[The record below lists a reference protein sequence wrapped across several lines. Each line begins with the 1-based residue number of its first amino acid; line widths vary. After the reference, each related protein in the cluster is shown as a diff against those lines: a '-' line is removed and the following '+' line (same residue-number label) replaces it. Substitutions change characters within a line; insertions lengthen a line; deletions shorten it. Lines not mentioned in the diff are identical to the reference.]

1 MQRFLGCPIGDL
13 HCVSAVL
20 VDKIH
25 LLKVMGERLQHIFT
39 HDAFLLL
46 RHSFA
51 LPKLL
56 YTLRTSPCFL
66 SPSLQL
72 YNDALS
78 SIMSSVFNI
87 DFHSNDPAWLQA
99 TLPVKC
105 GGLGIRSA
113 VQLAPSAFLASA
125 AGSSDLVHQI
135 LPSHLQGTHIP
146 SLDAAATLW
155 SLGHDQPPP
164 EGSLSHRQHSWDSII
179 VSVVAENLLNNDSDC
194 TTRARL
200 LAAASNESG
209 KWLDALPISSL
220 GLRMDDVTFQVAV
233 GLRVGSSLSRPHSCH
248 HCGTEVDHLALHGLS
263 CRWSVG
269 RHHRHAAVNDIIHRA
284 LSSAH
289 VSARLEPSGM
299 DRTDGKR
306 PDGITLVPWKNGKLL
321 VWDATCP
328 DTFAPSYIS
337 SAISEAGAVASL
349 AEQRKRAKYINLG
362 LCHLFQLVAIE
373 TTGAIGPQSLEF
385 LKELGQ

>member
-1 MQRFLGCPIGDL
+1 MVEPSCATLLGCPIGDL

-56 YTLRTSPCFL
+56 YTFRTSPCFL
-66 SPSLQL
+66 SPSLQF
-72 YNDALS
+72 YDDALR

-105 GGLGIRSA
+105 GGLGIWST

-135 LPSHLQGTHIP
+135 LPSCLQGTHIP

-155 SLGHDQPPP
+155 SLSHDQPPP
-164 EGSLSHRQHSWDSII
+164 EDSLSHRQHSWDSII
-179 VSVVAENLLNNDSDC
+179 VSVVAENLLNNASDC

-220 GLRMDDVTFQVAV
+220 GLRKDDVTF
-233 GLRVGSSLSRPHSCH
+233 
-248 HCGTEVDHLALHGLS
+248 
-263 CRWSVG
+263 
-269 RHHRHAAVNDIIHRA
+269 
-284 LSSAH
+284 
-289 VSARLEPSGM
+289 
-299 DRTDGKR
+299 
-306 PDGITLVPWKNGKLL
+306 
-321 VWDATCP
+321 
-328 DTFAPSYIS
+328 
-337 SAISEAGAVASL
+337 
-349 AEQRKRAKYINLG
+349 
-362 LCHLFQLVAIE
+362 
-373 TTGAIGPQSLEF
+373 
-385 LKELGQ
+385 